1 MAVSSLISEAQKI
14 IPDDL
19 EIAHACLMLSS
30 ACCLVVLGK
39 KTKSMSTDRR
49 GKSRT
54 NKLIAVPPL
63 RAKQGS

>member
-1 MAVSSLISEAQKI
+1 MAISSLISEAQKI

-19 EIAHACLMLSS
+19 EIAHAWLMLSS

-39 KTKSMSTDRR
+39 KTKSMPTDRR
-49 GKSRT
+49 GNSRT

>member
-1 MAVSSLISEAQKI
+1 MSISSLISEAQKI

-30 ACCLVVLGK
+30 ACYLVVLGK
-39 KTKSMSTDRR
+39 KTKPMSTDRR
-49 GKSRT
+49 GNLRT